1 MADNTVTRVG
11 QINAAG
17 DVDALFL
24 KVFAGEVLAAFHTAN
39 LALGRTQVRSI
50 SNGKSAQFPR
60 TGLVNA
66 RYHTPG
72 TEITGQATNQAE
84 VVITIDDLLIADVS
98 IANIDEAKSHFDVRS
113 TYSNEMGLALAK
125 AMDLHILQTGIL
137 GARQSNPVSGL
148 PGGSVVTLNAAADA
162 TDGVKLAA
170 AMFKAAEIFDNKGIP
185 EEGRTFWVRPAQYY
199 ALAQNTTTINQFWGG
214 RGAYSDG
221 TVVKVAGL
229 ELVKTPNL
237 PSAVVA
243 NGTVAA
249 GTGNRYAGDFSK
261 TVGLAMHSSGVG
273 TVKLLDLGMESEY
286 SVRRQSTLMVGKYAC
301 GHGVL
306 RPESLIE
313 IAVPAAA

>member
-1 MADNTVTRVG
+1 MADNNVTRVG

-24 KVFAGEVLAAFHTAN
+24 KVFAGEVLAAFHTQN
-39 LALGRTQVRSI
+39 LALSRTQVRSI

-72 TEITGQATNQAE
+72 TEIVGQSTNQAE
-84 VVITIDDLLIADVS
+84 VVITIDDLLISDVS

-113 TYSNEMGLALAK
+113 IYSNEMGEALAK
-125 AMDLHILQTGIL
+125 AMDAHILQTAIL
-137 GARQSNPVSGL
+137 GARQANVVTGL
-148 PGGSVVTLNAAADA
+148 PGGSVITLGAAGDEL
-162 TDGVKLAA
+162 DGVKLAA
-170 AMFKAAEIFDNKGIP
+170 SIFKAAETFDNKGIP

-199 ALAQNTTTINQFWGG
+199 SMAQNTLNINSLWGG

-221 TVVKVAGL
+221 SVLKIAGF
-229 ELVKTPNL
+229 EIVKTPKL
-237 PSAVVA
+237 PGSVVA
-243 NGTVAA
+243 PGSVEA
-249 GTGNRYAGDFSK
+249 GTSNRYAGDFSK

-286 SVRRQSTLMVGKYAC
+286 TVRRQSTLMVGKYAA

-306 RPESLIE
+306 RPESLVE
-313 IAVPAAA
+313 VVSA